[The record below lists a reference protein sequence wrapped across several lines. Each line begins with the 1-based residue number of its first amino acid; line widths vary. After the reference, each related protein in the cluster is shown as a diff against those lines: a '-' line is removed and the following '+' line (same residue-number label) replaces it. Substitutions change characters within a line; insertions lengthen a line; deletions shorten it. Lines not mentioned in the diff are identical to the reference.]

1 MRSNRV
7 RSSATETASG
17 ILVLMILAGLTY
29 SHFSVP
35 KHFKQHDATGIFV
48 DW

>member
-17 ILVLMILAGLTY
+17 VLIVLILAGLTFC
-29 SHFSVP
+29 HFSTP
-35 KHFKQHDATGIFV
+35 KHFKQHDTMGIFI